1 MCIVTYFKHLQC
13 NHIWAVVTEPCL
25 PYMGFSNCPSF
36 AGPSVVVNPVTGNR
50 VGNIRGGRLKAKPK
64 FYKTKTRL
72 CPQCDLKGAYDP
84 NVARLLQLIVV
95 YEPAEDSFLLLDTL
109 SSPTECAFLTN
120 RFAHPAPLIVEIGT
134 GSGVVLGFVN
144 AQCQTIFGKSE
155 ILTAGIDMN
164 AYACR
169 ATVATV
175 KRAAADEQA
184 STEAR
189 SGTYLGSSMADLT
202 SCFRPGAVDVLIF
215 NPPYVPTPEMPVQPE
230 TFSPEVPA
238 PAAVDPSF
246 DDDSYLLALSYAGG
260 ADGMETTDR
269 LLPDLARILSARG
282 CAYVLL
288 CAQNKPDLV
297 KLKIPELLGKGWK
310 AQTVAS
316 SGKTAGWEK
325 LQVLRIWN
333 EAVL

>member
-1 MCIVTYFKHLQC
+1 MM
-13 NHIWAVVTEPCL
+13 L
-25 PYMGFSNCPSF
+25 PTPDTSHVPYE
-36 AGPSVVVNPVTGNR
+36 R
-50 VGNIRGGRLKAKPK
+50 
-64 FYKTKTRL
+64 
-72 CPQCDLKGAYDP
+72 
-84 NVARLLQLIVV
+84 V

-134 GSGVVLGFVN
+134 GSGVVLGFVH
-144 AQCQTIFGKSE
+144 AQSQTIFGRPE
-155 ILTAGIDMN
+155 ILTAGVDMN

-175 KRAAADEQA
+175 RKAAADERA
-184 STEAR
+184 ATSNR

-202 SCFRPGAVDVLIF
+202 SCFRRGAVDVLIF
-215 NPPYVPTPEMPVQPE
+215 NPPYVPTSEMPERPDA
-230 TFSPEVPA
+230 FSPEVPR
-238 PAAVDPSF
+238 PAAADPSF

-269 LLPDLARILSARG
+269 LLPDLGRILSTRG

-297 KLKIPELLGKGWK
+297 KSRVPEQLGEGWK
-310 AQTVAS
+310 AETVGS

-325 LQVLRIWN
+325 LQVVRIWN
-333 EAVL
+333 DAIE

>member
-1 MCIVTYFKHLQC
+1 M
-13 NHIWAVVTEPCL
+13 L
-25 PYMGFSNCPSF
+25 PTPDTSHVPYE
-36 AGPSVVVNPVTGNR
+36 R
-50 VGNIRGGRLKAKPK
+50 
-64 FYKTKTRL
+64 
-72 CPQCDLKGAYDP
+72 
-84 NVARLLQLIVV
+84 V

-109 SSPTECAFLTN
+109 SSASECAFLTQ
-120 RFAHPAPLIVEIGT
+120 RFAPPAPAPLVVEIGT
-134 GSGVVLGFVN
+134 GSGVVLGFVH
-144 AQCQTIFGKSE
+144 AQCQTLFGKPE

-175 KRAAADEQA
+175 NKAAADERA
-184 STEAR
+184 STAH
-189 SGTYLGSSMADLT
+189 GTGTFLGSSMADLT

-215 NPPYVPTPEMPVQPE
+215 NPPYVPTSEMPARPDAFAE
-230 TFSPEVPA
+230 EVP
-238 PAAVDPSF
+238 PAAAADPSF

-269 LLPDLARILSARG
+269 LLPDLGRILSARG

-297 KLKIPELLGKGWK
+297 KVKVPAQLGAGWK
-310 AQTVAS
+310 AETVGS

-325 LQVLRIWN
+325 LQVVRIWN
-333 EAVL
+333 DAA

>member
-1 MCIVTYFKHLQC
+1 M
-13 NHIWAVVTEPCL
+13 L
-25 PYMGFSNCPSF
+25 PTPDTSHVPYE
-36 AGPSVVVNPVTGNR
+36 R
-50 VGNIRGGRLKAKPK
+50 
-64 FYKTKTRL
+64 
-72 CPQCDLKGAYDP
+72 
-84 NVARLLQLIVV
+84 V

-109 SSPTECAFLTN
+109 SSPTECAFLTK
-120 RFAHPAPLIVEIGT
+120 RFAHPAPLVVEIGT

-144 AQCQTIFGKSE
+144 AQCQTIFGQPE

-175 KRAAADEQA
+175 RKAAADERA
-184 STEAR
+184 ST
-189 SGTYLGSSMADLT
+189 SSGTGTYLGSSMADLT

-215 NPPYVPTPEMPVQPE
+215 NPPYVPTSEMPARPAAFAE
-230 TFSPEVPA
+230 EVPA
-238 PAAVDPSF
+238 AAAADPSF

-269 LLPDLARILSARG
+269 LLPDLGRILSARG

-297 KLKIPELLGKGWK
+297 KAKVPEQLGQGWR
-310 AQTVAS
+310 AETVGS

-325 LQVLRIWN
+325 LQVVRIWN
-333 EAVL
+333 EAAQ

>member
-1 MCIVTYFKHLQC
+1 M
-13 NHIWAVVTEPCL
+13 L
-25 PYMGFSNCPSF
+25 PTPDTSHVPYE
-36 AGPSVVVNPVTGNR
+36 R
-50 VGNIRGGRLKAKPK
+50 
-64 FYKTKTRL
+64 
-72 CPQCDLKGAYDP
+72 
-84 NVARLLQLIVV
+84 V

-134 GSGVVLGFVN
+134 GSGVVLGFVH
-144 AQCQTIFGKSE
+144 AQSQAIFGRAE
-155 ILTAGIDMN
+155 ILTAGVDMN

-175 KRAAADEQA
+175 GKAAADERA
-184 STEAR
+184 AAVSCHR
-189 SGTYLGSSMADLT
+189 SSGTFLGSSMADLT

-215 NPPYVPTPEMPVQPE
+215 NPPYVPTSEMPARPDA
-230 TFSPEVPA
+230 FSPEVP
-238 PAAVDPSF
+238 PAAAADPSF

-269 LLPDLARILSARG
+269 LLPDLGRILSARG

-297 KLKIPELLGKGWK
+297 KSRVPEQLGKGWK
-310 AQTVAS
+310 AETVGS

-325 LQVLRIWN
+325 LQVVRIWN
-333 EAVL
+333 DAVK

>member
-1 MCIVTYFKHLQC
+1 M
-13 NHIWAVVTEPCL
+13 L
-25 PYMGFSNCPSF
+25 PTPDTSHVPYE
-36 AGPSVVVNPVTGNR
+36 R
-50 VGNIRGGRLKAKPK
+50 
-64 FYKTKTRL
+64 
-72 CPQCDLKGAYDP
+72 
-84 NVARLLQLIVV
+84 V

-144 AQCQTIFGKSE
+144 AQCQTIFGQPE

-175 KRAAADEQA
+175 RKAAADERA
-184 STEAR
+184 STSHH

-202 SCFRPGAVDVLIF
+202 ACFRPGAVDVLIF
-215 NPPYVPTPEMPVQPE
+215 NPPYVPTSEMPARPD
-230 TFSPEVPA
+230 TFSPEVPR
-238 PAAVDPSF
+238 AAAADPSF

-269 LLPDLARILSARG
+269 LLPDLGTILSARG

-297 KLKIPELLGKGWK
+297 KSKVTEQLGEGWK
-310 AQTVAS
+310 AETVGS

-325 LQVLRIWN
+325 LQVVRIWN
-333 EAVL
+333 DTAK

>member
-1 MCIVTYFKHLQC
+1 M
-13 NHIWAVVTEPCL
+13 L
-25 PYMGFSNCPSF
+25 PTPDTSHVPYE
-36 AGPSVVVNPVTGNR
+36 R
-50 VGNIRGGRLKAKPK
+50 
-64 FYKTKTRL
+64 
-72 CPQCDLKGAYDP
+72 
-84 NVARLLQLIVV
+84 V

-109 SSPTECAFLTN
+109 SSPSECAFLTA

-144 AQCQTIFGKSE
+144 AQCQTIFGKPE
-155 ILTAGIDMN
+155 IMTAGVDMN

-175 KRAAADEQA
+175 AKAAADERAAADP
-184 STEAR
+184 SSPR
-189 SGTYLGSSMADLT
+189 GSGTYLGSSMGDLT

-215 NPPYVPTPEMPVQPE
+215 NPPYVPTPEMPNRPA
-230 TFSPEVPA
+230 TFAEEVPA
-238 PAAVDPSF
+238 RAAADPSF

-260 ADGMETTDR
+260 VDGMETTDR
-269 LLPDLARILSARG
+269 LLPDLGRILSARG

-297 KLKIPELLGKGWK
+297 KKRVPEELGAGWK
-310 AQTVAS
+310 AETVGS

-325 LQVLRIWN
+325 LQVVRIWN
-333 EAVL
+333 DAAQ

>member
-1 MCIVTYFKHLQC
+1 M
-13 NHIWAVVTEPCL
+13 L
-25 PYMGFSNCPSF
+25 PTPDTSHVPYE
-36 AGPSVVVNPVTGNR
+36 R
-50 VGNIRGGRLKAKPK
+50 
-64 FYKTKTRL
+64 
-72 CPQCDLKGAYDP
+72 
-84 NVARLLQLIVV
+84 V

-260 ADGMETTDR
+260 ANGMETTDR

-310 AQTVAS
+310 AQTVGS